1 MVAAARKTRTQTR
14 TQTRWLDELQ
24 RVLRFD
30 ETGSDGFHRSW
41 IMLFP
46 EGEYEHPQYGE
57 LHFTAQRLSEI
68 KRLFD
73 ERVRHIDI
81 ALDANHDQDKA
92 TGWLER
98 LDLRPATGAGT
109 PAGLWGLVRWTP
121 YGMRLLK
128 DQLYRYFSPEF
139 GPWTDP
145 ASGRKYANVL
155 IGGGLTNRPFLKE
168 MPAVQL
174 SGDGGQISHRSW
186 ASVNK
191 SMLPRSA
198 FLDPG
203 DPDKKSTWRLPVYE
217 GAGPKDADG
226 CYTQRGPLNINGVR
240 AALAALGGAH
250 TGRAMT
256 GVPSGVRA
264 KLEGW
269 LKRYGG
275 EKSQQKSQ
283 QASESA
289 GGGVEESRMARNQR
303 QQATDPEF
311 DEETQSFADD
321 TSDDEEMAEDDEE
334 SESYDEADGDGG
346 DEGGDD
352 GDENAPVDAKS
363 DTHGAFSGRHSHG
376 KFGMHAHDGEG
387 DHSDAQLKA
396 ARGGKKMSE
405 SPRTA
410 AQLRE
415 AYDTQAQ
422 QLAEMREQLY
432 RRDVADTL
440 KGWDEGKF
448 QFTDAPR
455 PEKGAPLPLVALSK
469 RFRDQ
474 YSAFMLHEAAEL
486 PLATRKKLNA
496 LLETSLSAA
505 IVDLSKKGAS
515 FDQEKRRTLS
525 GGKAGVLARQLE
537 GGDVVE
543 QAQRLAEARGKK
555 LAELSY
561 GEQLALMNE
570 ASEEQSGA
578 SPF

>member
-1 MVAAARKTRTQTR
+1 MVAAGNATAKTTAQA
-14 TQTRWLDELQ
+14 RWLDELQ
-24 RVLRFD
+24 RVMSFD

-81 ALDANHDQDKA
+81 ALDANHDQNQA

-98 LDLRPATGAGT
+98 LDLRPATASGPATGA

-121 YGMRLLK
+121 YGERLLK

-145 ASGRKYANVL
+145 ASGKRYDNVL

-174 SGDGGQISHRSW
+174 SGDGAQISQRSW

-240 AALAALGGAH
+240 AALAALGGARS
-250 TGRAMT
+250 GKAMT
-256 GVPSGVRA
+256 GVPGGVRA

-269 LKRYGG
+269 LKKYGG
-275 EKSQQKSQ
+275 DKAQ

-289 GGGVEESRMARNQR
+289 SGVVEEQHMASKPGPSRSSRENL
-303 QQATDPEF
+303 EF
-311 DEETQSFADD
+311 DEETQSFAD
-321 TSDDEEMAEDDEE
+321 TSGDEEDMADDEEE
-334 SESYDEADGDGG
+334 SQSYDEADGDGADG
-346 DEGGDD
+346 EPD

-363 DTHGAFSGRHSHG
+363 DTHGAFDGRHQHG

-387 DHSDAQLKA
+387 DHSDAQLKGA
-396 ARGGKKMSE
+396 KGGKKMSE
-405 SPRTA
+405 GPRTA
-410 AQLRE
+410 TQLRE

-432 RRDVADTL
+432 QRDVADTL

-448 QFTDAPR
+448 QFSEAPKA
-455 PEKGAPLPLVALSK
+455 EKGAPLPMVALSK
-469 RFRDQ
+469 RFRDK
-474 YSAFMLHEAAEL
+474 YADFMLNEGARLSSGE
-486 PLATRKKLNA
+486 RKKLNA
-496 LLETSLSAA
+496 LLETGLSAA

-515 FDQEKRRTLS
+515 FDQEKRRTVRGSQS
-525 GGKAGVLARQLE
+525 GSARKVVGEEVLDLAEKRA
-537 GGDVVE
+537 E
-543 QAQRLAEARGKK
+543 QAGKRLSDLSYEERLRLMVEAEADSDG
-555 LAELSY
+555 L
-561 GEQLALMNE
+561 
-570 ASEEQSGA
+570 
-578 SPF
+578 PF